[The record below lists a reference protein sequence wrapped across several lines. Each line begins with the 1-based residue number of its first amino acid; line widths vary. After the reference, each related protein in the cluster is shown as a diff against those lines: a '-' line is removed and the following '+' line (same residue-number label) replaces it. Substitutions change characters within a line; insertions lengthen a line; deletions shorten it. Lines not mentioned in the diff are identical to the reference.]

1 MQYIHWPKL
10 APADDTNSGNS
21 GGSTTDNT
29 NDSGSGG
36 SNEPSEVD
44 QLKEQLESE
53 RKAKKQLSDQV
64 TKLSDD
70 FKTLQRQAHKGKE
83 DYKTLAEGLEKENG
97 ELKSTLQKFKDAVHH
112 TARVG
117 EVKAAALKAG
127 LREEA
132 VADLEGMDLSEV
144 EVEIDASNV
153 IRVKGA
159 DDYAAKLKK
168 LKGYMF
174 KAPADPNF
182 NAGNGGGNGNGGS
195 GGGEKVSREQW
206 QKAFTNRNKDA
217 NSRAEYNRINKL
229 YNEQTRKKA

>member
-1 MQYIHWPKL
+1 MKHIFWPKM
-10 APADDTNSGNS
+10 APADDN
-21 GGSTTDNT
+21 GGSDGGTTDPNK
-29 NDSGSGG
+29 NDNGSGG
-36 SNEPSEVD
+36 GNEPSEVD
-44 QLKEQLESE
+44 QLKEQLDQE

-64 TKLSDD
+64 TKLSED

-182 NAGNGGGNGNGGS
+182 NAGNGGGNGNSG
-195 GGGEKVSREQW
+195 GGGEKVTREQW
-206 QKAFTNRNKDA
+206 QKAFLNRNKSTEA
-217 NSRAEYNRINKL
+217 RAEYNKVNKL
-229 YNEQTRKKA
+229 YNEQTKKQA